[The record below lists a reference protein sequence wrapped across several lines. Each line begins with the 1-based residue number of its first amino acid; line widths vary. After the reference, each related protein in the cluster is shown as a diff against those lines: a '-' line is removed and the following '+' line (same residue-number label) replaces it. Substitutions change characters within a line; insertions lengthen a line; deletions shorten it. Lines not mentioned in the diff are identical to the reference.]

1 MLHLFTGLEF
11 HTGLLLVLALIFVL
25 FYEAINGFHDTANA
39 VATVIYTRA
48 MRAQLAVVMAGVFN
62 FLGVLLGGL
71 SVAYAIVHLLPTDL
85 LLNVSSAHGLAMVFS
100 LLLAAIIWNLGTWYF
115 GIPASSSH
123 TLIGAIIG
131 IGLTN
136 AIVTNSSVV
145 DALNIPKMISI
156 FLSLILSPL
165 VGLVIA
171 GLMIWFLRRYWSGTK
186 KRRRIHLTPAEREKK
201 DGKRKPPFWTRTA
214 LILSAVGVSFSHG
227 ANDGQKGI
235 GLIMLVLIGVAPA
248 GFMVN
253 MNSSDYEIART
264 RDAVVNLEQYY
275 TTHKDALAHAIEL
288 TPALNT
294 ENTVL
299 NEQFHCDSSRTGIVL
314 RQAQDLLG
322 NIHTYDDLLPEQR
335 SQMRRLL
342 MCISDTAAE
351 VAKLPETKP
360 EDARFLKRLSNDLLN
375 TVEYAP
381 IWIIISV
388 ALALSLGTMFGW
400 KRVAVTIGKIGKK
413 GMTYAQG
420 VSAQVTAAVS
430 IGVASYT
437 GMPVSTT
444 QVLSSAVAGTM
455 IVDGGGVQTKTIKN
469 IMLAW
474 ILTLPVSIILSGALY
489 WISLQI
495 I

>member
-1 MLHLFTGLEF
+1 MSVRPM
-11 HTGLLLVLALIFVL
+11 VLPWSF
-25 FYEAINGFHDTANA
+25 
-39 VATVIYTRA
+39 
-48 MRAQLAVVMAGVFN
+48 
-62 FLGVLLGGL
+62 
-71 SVAYAIVHLLPTDL
+71 P
-85 LLNVSSAHGLAMVFS
+85 

-288 TPALNT
+288 TLALNT

-400 KRVAVTIGKIGKK
+400 KRVAVTIGEKIGKK

>member
-1 MLHLFTGLEF
+1 M
-11 HTGLLLVLALIFVL
+11 LVLALIFVL

-400 KRVAVTIGKIGKK
+400 KRVAVTIGEKIGKK